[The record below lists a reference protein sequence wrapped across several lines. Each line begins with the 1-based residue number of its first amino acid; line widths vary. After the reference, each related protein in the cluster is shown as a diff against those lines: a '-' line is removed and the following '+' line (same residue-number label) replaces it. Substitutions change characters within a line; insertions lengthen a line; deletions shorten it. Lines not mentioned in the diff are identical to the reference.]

1 MRKLILLA
9 GVAVALLTSISL
21 WFDEGEVVR
30 LITTDENGNEFETG
44 LWVVD
49 LEGVSYLRAESKDAA
64 WIERIRK
71 RPDVQLDRAGRR
83 TDYRAIPIGDD
94 DTRDSV
100 SRAMA
105 EKYGR
110 LDRAVALFRDYSHC
124 LPVRLQIRSPE
135 QTRTIGL
142 SP

>member
-9 GVAVALLTSISL
+9 GVAIALLTSISL
-21 WFDEGEVVR
+21 WFDEGEVVQ

-64 WIERIRK
+64 WIERIRE

-83 TDYRAIPIGDD
+83 THYRAIPIGDD
-94 DTRDSV
+94 DTRESV

-105 EKYGR
+105 EKYG
-110 LDRAVALFRDYSHC
+110 
-124 LPVRLQIRSPE
+124 
-135 QTRTIGL
+135 TIL
-142 SP
+142 NMHQANMI

>member
-44 LWVVD
+44 LWIVD

-71 RPDVQLDRAGRR
+71 RPDVQLDRTGRR

-110 LDRAVALFRDYSHC
+110 LDRAVALFRDYSHS